1 MNIAIIG
8 AGNLGGTL
16 ALAFRRAGHSV
27 LFGVRNA
34 EKEFKGRE
42 AAIANAIGWENIPVA
57 VEKSDIVVISVPA
70 QFAHEVARELGDLSN
85 KVVIDTMNAVLQKPG
100 GYSNT
105 GDAILHNSNVK
116 DLVKCFNSTGFENLA
131 DPDYGT
137 IKLDM
142 FMAGESVKAKGI
154 ATQLAKD
161 IGFDTVYDFGGNDK
175 FLLLEQFAF
184 SWINLAI
191 LQKQG
196 RDMAFKVIRRQTVV

>member
-1 MNIAIIG
+1 MNIAIVG

-16 ALAFRRAGHSV
+16 APAFRKAGHSV
-27 LFGVRNA
+27 IFGVRDAQKN
-34 EKEFKGRE
+34 FKGKD
-42 AAIANAIGWENIPVA
+42 AAIANAISWDNISVA
-57 VEKSDIVVISVPA
+57 VEKSDVVVVSVPA

-85 KVVIDTMNAVLQKPG
+85 KVVIDTMNAVFQKPG

-105 GDAILHNSNVK
+105 GDAILHNSNVS

-131 DPDYGT
+131 DPDYGS

-142 FMAGESVKAKGI
+142 FMAGDSAKAKAI

-161 IGFDTVYDFGGNDK
+161 IGFATVYDFGGNDK
-175 FLLLEQFAF
+175 FFLLEQFAF

-196 RDMAFKVIRRQTVV
+196 RDMAFKVIRRKTAV